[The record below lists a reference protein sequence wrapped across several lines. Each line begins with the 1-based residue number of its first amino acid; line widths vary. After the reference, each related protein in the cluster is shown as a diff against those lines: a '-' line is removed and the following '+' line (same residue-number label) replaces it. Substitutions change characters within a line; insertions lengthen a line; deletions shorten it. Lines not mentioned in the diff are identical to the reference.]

1 MYKIMTLIRDRG
13 TSSLWS
19 YYSEKKEVVVTPEV
33 TDPTSGQVLT
43 PAVTE
48 TVDMEYETDNMD
60 DLESKVIELMA
71 DYTFKQIRVVEDL
84 TYTIDLLFA

>member
-1 MYKIMTLIRDRG
+1 MYKIMTLVRDRG
-13 TSSLWS
+13 ASSLWS
-19 YYSEKKEVVVTPEV
+19 YYSEKKEVVVTQEV

-48 TVDMEYETDNMD
+48 IADVEYETNNMD
-60 DLESKVIELMA
+60 ELESKVIELMA
-71 DYTFKQIRVVEDL
+71 VYTSKQIRVVEDL

>member
-13 TSSLWS
+13 ASSLWS
-19 YYSEKKEVVVTPEV
+19 YYTEEKEIIVTPEV

-48 TVDMEYETDNMD
+48 KANVEYETDNMN
-60 DLESKVIELMA
+60 DLESKAIELMA
-71 DYTFKQIRVVEDL
+71 VYASKQIRVVEDL
-84 TYTIDLLFA
+84 THTIDLLFA